1 MPHPPAS
8 PVSAA
13 GRSWERG
20 RGTGRGCG
28 GGAAGGWGGGS
39 RVRGALTLRGAPPS
53 APTPCGRPAS
63 PATQVHL
70 GPRSEDALGCSAAG
84 SGILTPAPQSC
95 KAPWAGL
102 GLPAAP
108 CAFLQALHIPWG
120 SELGP
125 SAAPHWRP
133 FPITQLPNPGQEGA
147 CLELTRTHRGAKLA
161 LASAPP
167 TSPTHTKAREGPA

>member
-1 MPHPPAS
+1 MPQPPAS

-13 GRSWERG
+13 GRSWERE

-28 GGAAGGWGGGS
+28 GGAARGRGGGS
-39 RVRGALTLRGAPPS
+39 RVGGALTLRGAPPS
-53 APTPCGRPAS
+53 APTPCGRPAFPPLGS
-63 PATQVHL
+63 PW
-70 GPRSEDALGCSAAG
+70 
-84 SGILTPAPQSC
+84 TPLRGRPGMLCGQKRHPDPPPSPC
-95 KAPWAGL
+95 QAPWAGL

-108 CAFLQALHIPWG
+108 CTFLQPLHIPRG

-147 CLELTRTHRGAKLA
+147 RLELTRTHRGAKLA

-167 TSPTHTKAREGPA
+167 TSPTHTRAGEAPG